1 MAKTIM
7 RRIFIAPIF
16 QSLKRK
22 NEDEIIMNSSHETL
36 KENILKYERI
46 HFTKT
51 GAEIVKIIKLR
62 NELLL

>member
-1 MAKTIM
+1 
-7 RRIFIAPIF
+7 
-16 QSLKRK
+16 
-22 NEDEIIMNSSHETL
+22 MNSSHETL